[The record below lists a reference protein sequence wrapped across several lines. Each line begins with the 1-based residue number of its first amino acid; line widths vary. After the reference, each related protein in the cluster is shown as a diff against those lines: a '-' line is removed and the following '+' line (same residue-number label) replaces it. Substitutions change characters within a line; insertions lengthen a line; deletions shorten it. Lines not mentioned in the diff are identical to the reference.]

1 MKLDYDGFMI
11 YASMHN
17 EDITKDIVKTMG
29 DSWNEEITLSEADL
43 ALIAKI
49 SVLSVKAVLRQYHE
63 WVNSQT

>member
-11 YASMHN
+11 YASMRN

-49 SVLSVKAVLRQYHE
+49 SVLSVKSVLRQYHE

>member
-1 MKLDYDGFMI
+1 MKLDYDGFMM

-43 ALIAKI
+43 ALVSKI

>member
-1 MKLDYDGFMI
+1 MKLDYDGFMM

-17 EDITKDIVKTMG
+17 EDIAQDIVKAMG

-49 SVLSVKAVLRQYHE
+49 SVLSVQAVLRQYHE
-63 WVNSQT
+63 WANSQT

>member
-17 EDITKDIVKTMG
+17 EDITRDIVKIMG

-43 ALIAKI
+43 ALVAKI

>member
-1 MKLDYDGFMI
+1 MKLDYDGFMM

>member
-43 ALIAKI
+43 ALVAKI

>member
-1 MKLDYDGFMI
+1 MKLDYDGFMM

-43 ALIAKI
+43 ALVAKI

>member
-1 MKLDYDGFMI
+1 MKLDYDGFMM

-29 DSWNEEITLSEADL
+29 DSWNEEITISEADI

-49 SVLSVKAVLRQYHE
+49 SVLSAKAVLRQYHE
-63 WVNSQT
+63 WANSQT